1 MYNTCYRIILC
12 IVVIINF
19 NNYYNIVSC
28 LICAYTTVS
37 EERERIE
44 ATLKAIERR
53 GALSH
58 TVVHGVFVGPA
69 RSGKNSL
76 MENLLGQL
84 PPFKS
89 PSTGVAEAV
98 VQVQVEKL
106 TTVAATVDKGS
117 IWSRIDDND
126 EVIRLI
132 SMHSDPKKVQY
143 EQDDSAIHDYE
154 TCARIR
160 PFIPKPPKKYYD
172 NDTPLEILTKAIE
185 SKGIDALQKF
195 FDTLWS
201 LYLSNTGGQIEF
213 QEILPLL
220 VSGPC
225 VFFYTFR
232 LDRDLN
238 EHYTIEY
245 ELQDGTKLELYKS
258 TLTTIEGIQQS
269 LASIAAMGIFV
280 YQGREKKRVQLRPRV
295 FFIGTHRDLLSSDS
309 AEGIIADK
317 DQYLQESTRQFV
329 DIIEFASSSQMIFTV
344 DNFSEDR
351 SAFQKIRSA
360 VERAVERHEFEMV
373 CPSHW
378 LIFSFALRRFEQEI
392 ISYKECFE
400 LANQCGIIEEK
411 ELNDALHFIHTKMG
425 LIRYFPHD
433 YIKDI
438 VIIKP
443 QLLYDKIS
451 ELIVKTFT
459 FDKAGKPAAEQFERG
474 IFSLDEFERICRRSG
489 EGSMKAPQF
498 AKLLEKLRIT
508 APLERIGD
516 KVTKY
521 FIPCVLA
528 HAAKANDQLETQSAE
543 IPQLVITFK
552 CRYCPKGLGGALISY
567 LMARKPS
574 LLEFEWKLL
583 TDCICRDQVTFK
595 VGPLADGV
603 IVKFLSTH
611 LVISCV
617 PNPKVQVRSGC
628 PIDNICIEVRKVIEA
643 GIKQIVADTDFIDS
657 EVEHSLTFLCP
668 CDKCLNQYPA
678 EMTYLNGEPYR
689 LHCNKTDE
697 CPNLPQGYEKWF
709 TTKSQRQSAAVKE
722 RRCTQKDENIIYWR
736 LEQYASKWKEIGTGL
751 QFTHYELENILN
763 KPLLLSRAPESWLKE
778 MLSKWLQWAPGDNR
792 GSTNYATVEGL
803 IVALVKA
810 GLAAAAD
817 DLYKDLSS
825 K

>member
-1 MYNTCYRIILC
+1 MLLH
-12 IVVIINF
+12 VPLVII
-19 NNYYNIVSC
+19 YNRTRNCSLIVTY
-28 LICAYTTVS
+28 LFYTYMAAFD
-37 EERERIE
+37 ERKHIE

-58 TVVHGVFVGPA
+58 TIVHGVFIGPA
-69 RSGKNSL
+69 RSGKNCL
-76 MENLLGQL
+76 MENLLGHVPL
-84 PPFKS
+84 LKS

-98 VQVQVEKL
+98 VQVQVGKL
-106 TTVAATVDKGS
+106 TTVAAMVDEGS
-117 IWSRIDDND
+117 IWLRIDDTD

-132 SMHSDPKKVQY
+132 SMHSDPTNVQY

-154 TCARIR
+154 TGADVR
-160 PFIPKPPKKYYD
+160 PKFIPNPSKKCD
-172 NDTPLEILTKAIE
+172 DTPLEILKRAIK
-185 SKGIDALQKF
+185 SKGLDSIQKF
-195 FDTLWS
+195 FDTSWS

-232 LDRDLN
+232 LDRDLDKQ
-238 EHYTIEY
+238 YTIEY
-245 ELQDGTKLELYKS
+245 GLQDGTESELYKS
-258 TLTTIEGIQQS
+258 DHTTIKGIQRS

-280 YQGREKKRVQLRPRV
+280 YRGREKRKVQLRPKV
-295 FFIGTHRDLLSSDS
+295 FFIGTHRDRLPSDS
-309 AEGIIADK
+309 AENDIADI
-317 DQYLQESTRQFV
+317 DQYLKQSTSQFK
-329 DIIEFASSSQMIFTV
+329 DIIEFASDSQMIFTV
-344 DNFSEDR
+344 DNFSEDK

-360 VERAVERHEFEMV
+360 VDRAVERQEFEMV

-400 LANQCGIIEEK
+400 VAKQCGIIDEK

-459 FDKAGKPAAEQFERG
+459 FDKAGKPAAEQFKRG
-474 IFSLDEFERICRRSG
+474 IFSLHEFESICRRSG

-498 AKLLEKLRIT
+498 AKLLEKLHIT
-508 APLERIGD
+508 APLERDGD
-516 KVTKY
+516 QVTKY

-528 HAAKANDQLETQSAE
+528 HAAEANDQLETQSAE
-543 IPQLVITFK
+543 IPQLVIIFK
-552 CRYCPKGLGGALISY
+552 CRYCPKGLGGALLSY

-574 LLEFEWKLL
+574 LFEWKLL
-583 TDCICRDQVTFK
+583 TDCIFRDQVTFK
-595 VGPLADGV
+595 VGPLADR
-603 IVKFLSTH
+603 IIMKFLSTH
-611 LVISCV
+611 LVISCI
-617 PNPKVQVRSGC
+617 PNPKVQDRGDC
-628 PIDNICIEVRKVIEA
+628 LADNICIEVRKEIEA

-668 CDKCLNQYPA
+668 CDKCLNQCPA
-678 EMTYLNGEPYR
+678 EMTYHNDEPFR
-689 LHCNKTDE
+689 LHCNETDE
-697 CPNLPQGYEKWF
+697 CPKLPQGYEKWF
-709 TTKSQRQSAAVKE
+709 TTKFQRQSAAVKE
-722 RRCTQKDENIIYWR
+722 RRCTQEHETIIYWHLNR
-736 LEQYASKWKEIGTGL
+736 FASKWREIGMGL
-751 QFTHYELENILN
+751 QFKHCELNNIQS
-763 KPLLLSRAPESWLKE
+763 KPLLLSTAPASWLNE
-778 MLSKWLQWAPGDNR
+778 MLSMWLQWAPGDHR

-803 IVALVKA
+803 AIALERA

-817 DLYKDLSS
+817 DLNKALSS